1 MEIDGRVE
9 IDSGVELDGR
19 VEIDEVRW
27 KQMMWGVDPGVFE
40 VVKGRLEW
48 VSNGRKSWESR

>member
-40 VVKGRLEW
+40 VV
-48 VSNGRKSWESR
+48 